1 MNIEEFI
8 NEKNEKPLDRV
19 VSNGG
24 FCSIFRTIACIGD
37 SLSSGELVAYENGSK
52 SWHDMYEYSWGQFL
66 ARDTGCTVYNF
77 SKGAMCAKCYDEF
90 ARERGFYDDKYK
102 SKAYIMALGVN
113 DMSQVLAGELEFGD
127 VSDINIADYAKNK
140 PTFVGY
146 YASILSRYK
155 TIAPKAKFFFVT
167 MSSDTDEERREMLYE
182 KHAEFLY
189 KLTEIFDNSYVI
201 DLRKYAP
208 SYDHNFK
215 EKFYLDD
222 HLNPS
227 GYRLTALM
235 IESYIDY
242 IIRNNFEDFKQ
253 VGFINTPYH
262 NAKEKW

>member
-113 DMSQVLAGELEFGD
+113 DLLGLHQRVGSCD
-127 VSDINIADYAKNK
+127 DINSEDPDNRETFAYYYAKIIEK
-140 PTFVGY
+140 
-146 YASILSRYK
+146 YK
-155 TIAPKAKFFFVT
+155 SKLPQSQPK
-167 MSSDTDEERREMLYE
+167 
-182 KHAEFLY
+182 
-189 KLTEIFDNSYVI
+189 
-201 DLRKYAP
+201 
-208 SYDHNFK
+208 
-215 EKFYLDD
+215 
-222 HLNPS
+222 
-227 GYRLTALM
+227 
-235 IESYIDY
+235 
-242 IIRNNFEDFKQ
+242 
-253 VGFINTPYH
+253 
-262 NAKEKW
+262 